1 MKIVLENAINPSR
14 TADLNQFDVQKIAY
28 KTYRTKKS
36 TKYKTKNTR
45 QNCKNNFWTSDIAQ
59 EGSGLRSPQKHSNL
73 ESSSV
78 RYSSKRRS
86 SFTKHYVSN
95 ATSGSSVSK
104 RANEKRVNS
113 VINACMG
120 KGVIAAGTY
129 VSHMTPLQNNSGI
142 SDDVSAQTI
151 SGRRSLLRHIF
162 RSESSSN
169 AIGGSDNGTSN
180 SNSERDA
187 GTKPVMINLAQ
198 CRAFTPLE
206 ELKIT
211 SSQSAFALSSTSS
224 LSTQHD
230 ADSLQSYIADQSADS
245 LILKRNQHAVPSLRT
260 FKPGRSANGVVTQEE
275 VQKLNG
281 SNSHFRVNP
290 KPAVKPKPLTL
301 RRERSDLTAGYVP
314 RNADYYK
321 EYNAGAGSD
330 VGVRCALMPPSTCP
344 DGNTLRKCLE
354 ELKRKRQ
361 EAAVAVSEN
370 SRSGHQQ
377 HSQRNHYKE
386 RNETDF
392 GNINVVLRTR
402 SSESFRT
409 EQRRLSVPDLADLAH
424 NSLTNGVTGVLATA
438 KALTS
443 KLGRNPRTGELQTIN
458 EGLVTPVIRRKQY
471 IKDIHTNNA
480 TNDWRTGSLLQKPS
494 STHKD
499 LAKQAEQEDVRHDGR
514 DGAEHIFTRKFHS
527 ERHSRER
534 VFAHTSSNTDSLS
547 STSIQTNTWSPS
559 VAKRGSSF
567 VYNVSSPSIGNTTN
581 ERFTCTG
588 SSFAKEQ
595 TAVWSAVNSEL
606 KNRQKIAKVRPTP
619 QVPLLKK
626 SLTAVAVG
634 SSLQNKLPLRG
645 MTTGNGNQAL
655 STVFH
660 PQSSSFEGPVH
671 SRQNFDGTPVY
682 SDNTCGNLTSEYAH
696 LPESADTSIKSDLIV
711 KTRTSSQDQ
720 NGKDDDNV
728 SVAGTV
734 FNEPWDSNVWENLL
748 DLAHYGDEK
757 PSTVTRHIDTNQA
770 VFGGAIAEE
779 VDDEVICSL
788 EMSYD
793 GEEGRSFQKLQSVTN
808 VDDSRNNADY
818 GVVIRRFDNHHL
830 NNNAESDG
838 RRNVIS
844 GSGDPE
850 ASNSFMNISNAGE
863 MSDGTATMDSHK
875 STNTH
880 SLPRILP
887 RYSKLDDSWLESLD
901 DIPTSIRALS
911 PIISPPRLKN
921 SLSTDPSTK
930 IQEYVER
937 LSQEE
942 NTVFGATL
950 RRFIECT
957 FEAEECDPQVVI
969 RNVRQFLNGL
979 KNYLVKHGEGE
990 LHDLIE
996 KERARLNANES
1007 YFAQNCPLQAQ

>member
-1 MKIVLENAINPSR
+1 MFQLLGAIEWCPLRNEIR
-14 TADLNQFDVQKIAY
+14 VFD
-28 KTYRTKKS
+28 
-36 TKYKTKNTR
+36 
-45 QNCKNNFWTSDIAQ
+45 
-59 EGSGLRSPQKHSNL
+59 
-73 ESSSV
+73 
-78 RYSSKRRS
+78 RR
-86 SFTKHYVSN
+86 
-95 ATSGSSVSK
+95 
-104 RANEKRVNS
+104 
-113 VINACMG
+113 
-120 KGVIAAGTY
+120 
-129 VSHMTPLQNNSGI
+129 
-142 SDDVSAQTI
+142 
-151 SGRRSLLRHIF
+151 
-162 RSESSSN
+162 
-169 AIGGSDNGTSN
+169 
-180 SNSERDA
+180 
-187 GTKPVMINLAQ
+187 
-198 CRAFTPLE
+198 E
-206 ELKIT
+206 EL
-211 SSQSAFALSSTSS
+211 L
-224 LSTQHD
+224 LQH
-230 ADSLQSYIADQSADS
+230 
-245 LILKRNQHAVPSLRT
+245 
-260 FKPGRSANGVVTQEE
+260 E
-275 VQKLNG
+275 V
-281 SNSHFRVNP
+281 H
-290 KPAVKPKPLTL
+290 
-301 RRERSDLTAGYVP
+301 
-314 RNADYYK
+314 
-321 EYNAGAGSD
+321 
-330 VGVRCALMPPSTCP
+330 
-344 DGNTLRKCLE
+344 
-354 ELKRKRQ
+354 
-361 EAAVAVSEN
+361 
-370 SRSGHQQ
+370 
-377 HSQRNHYKE
+377 
-386 RNETDF
+386 
-392 GNINVVLRTR
+392 VLR
-402 SSESFRT
+402 
-409 EQRRLSVPDLADLAH
+409 
-424 NSLTNGVTGVLATA
+424 
-438 KALTS
+438 
-443 KLGRNPRTGELQTIN
+443 
-458 EGLVTPVIRRKQY
+458 
-471 IKDIHTNNA
+471 
-480 TNDWRTGSLLQKPS
+480 
-494 STHKD
+494 
-499 LAKQAEQEDVRHDGR
+499 
-514 DGAEHIFTRKFHS
+514 FHS

-534 VFAHTSSNTDSLS
+534 VFAPTSSNTDSLS

-588 SSFAKEQ
+588 SNFAKEQ

-606 KNRQKIAKVRPTP
+606 KSRQKIAKVRPTP
-619 QVPLLKK
+619 QIPLLKK
-626 SLTAVAVG
+626 SLTAVVVG

-645 MTTGNGNQAL
+645 MTTGNGNQG
-655 STVFH
+655 S
-660 PQSSSFEGPVH
+660 VH
-671 SRQNFDGTPVY
+671 LRQNFDGTSIY
-682 SDNTCGNLTSEYAH
+682 SDNNCGKLTSEYAH
-696 LPESADTSIKSDLIV
+696 LPESADTLLKSDLIV

-757 PSTVTRHIDTNQA
+757 PSTLTRHIDTNQT

-788 EMSYD
+788 EMSYN
-793 GEEGRSFQKLQSVTN
+793 GEEERSFQKLQSITSI
-808 VDDSRNNADY
+808 DDSRNNADY

-838 RRNVIS
+838 RRNGIININAYLKSEDNLDKQQQLETICKSVTS

-921 SLSTDPSTK
+921 SLSTDPGTK

-996 KERARLNANES
+996 KERARLNANE
-1007 YFAQNCPLQAQ
+1007 FLNIDAILEAILHKIVLCPVKPHLYHLMIREYSKNGWLQALSENLTYVRTLSPEQLGFGVRCKFIPPTTQKMETIKICLRKMQHHYSPLKKLENLLRVIFLAIGRQQSCDNPSGGDMENYDPISIESSKIKVLPPADELVRWLVYLLARTSTVGCEVEAWYMWELLPKQLLTTGDSSYYLITLFSAIDVLKNTESIRKLGQVDDSSITEDGSYCSSLGSVSPVLSSSSDAFVKVAVPDELDGSIRYHTFPGVPQMTAGKLCRVLAHQFGITNPEDHGLYLLVDGYETCLLANECPDLIRHQLKQAHKAHLFAYKRHEAKIAWPKFAVSSLS